1 MSKQIKKY
9 DELIDH
15 IEKLIETSGDPFLIA
30 IAGPPAA
37 GQIYSCKADN

>member
-15 IEKLIETSGDPFLIA
+15 IEKVIEASGDPFLIA
-30 IAGPPAA
+30 
-37 GQIYSCKADN
+37 